1 MISADSHPI
10 SSGFVFTVGEG
21 AAPAETVDE
30 LLAGSK
36 AGSVTW
42 NALSVARGV
51 QYAAIAVGLGAVIFL
66 LLAWLPA
73 LTEAAGPSETWRTAS
88 QAFATR
94 LRKLLGVAALAGALS
109 AAAAVVLQGA
119 VASASSFWSA
129 LSPDTVRE
137 ILETR
142 FGTVWGLGAVAWV
155 IVGGLVITR
164 VAAVPQLRP
173 ASVGATGLAPRV
185 PRWGAL
191 ALVPLA
197 FLAAVPALGGH
208 ASVQDPRWLL
218 LPANVLHVIAM
229 AAWLGGIAVLV
240 LALRSATAA
249 LEGADRTRLLAAT
262 VARFSVVAGVAIAV
276 VLATGVTQSIV
287 HLESLGDLIDTAFGR
302 AILVKSSLFFVIVGF
317 GWINR
322 SRMLPR
328 LRGAAAEGDSPG
340 RAGVLLRRT
349 LRVEL
354 ALGAA
359 VIVATAALASYAP
372 PTSLGGGPFS
382 TDFTLGP
389 ARAEVTIDPA
399 RVGTNDMHLYLF
411 RSDTGAQYDATKE
424 LRISGGAPG
433 QGHRTDRIRCAQG
446 GAGPLRRAGRR
457 VRRRRGVGGRGVEP
471 RERIRPIRGQLPGGY
486 RMKRL
491 PPLGA
496 WDFISRGRFET
507 HHDGHLWTVDLS
519 YFDFDEKLHLYRDGV
534 EADVQKSPASF
545 HLNGGTIEASMSLL
559 GMRRVDL
566 VVDDETTVLT
576 PVGGT
581 AEAWRLQ
588 LERDRPELSRLIGA
602 VSWTVLVAALIYEV
616 PHCSPWPAT
625 RWAPTSTPRS
635 CCQGSPTSCSA
646 SPRSPQPWSEHSA
659 SRAIAGSASPT
670 RWRPRGPAERDVL
683 RQTLRGRGRPRTGLG
698 FEHEP
703 VDEPGG
709 VNANCDGVAPERSQ
723 QRAKRPA
730 VLVTFSRLS
739 VEALEVDIYAVA
751 L

>member
-1 MISADSHPI
+1 MTCRVAVVVASLFALVPASAQAHATLEETVPQRGAQLDSPPGEVVLRFSEPVEAAFGAVKVFDASGEEVQEGDAFRPGGDSKKVAIRVPDDMRGGYTVTYRVISADSHPI

-73 LTEAAGPSETWRTAS
+73 LTESAGPGETWRTAS

-94 LRKLLGVAALAGALS
+94 LRTLLGVAALAGALS

-137 ILETR
+137 ILDTR

-164 VAAVPQLRP
+164 VATVPQLRP

-191 ALVPLA
+191 ALLPLA

-208 ASVQDPRWLL
+208 ASVQDPSWLL

-302 AILVKSSLFFVIVGF
+302 AILVKSGLFFVIVGF

-322 SRMLPR
+322 SRLLPT
-328 LRGAAAEGDSPG
+328 LRGAAAEGGSPG
-340 RAGVLLRRT
+340 RAGVLLRRA
-349 LRVEL
+349 LRIEL

-359 VIVATAALASYAP
+359 VIAVTAALASYAP

-424 LRISGGAPG
+424 LRITAELPDKGIAPIEFDA
-433 QGHRTDRIRCAQG
+433 RK
-446 GAGPLRRAGRR
+446 AGPGHYVVPGAAFGVAGEWE
-457 VRRRRGVGGRGVEP
+457 V
-471 RERIRPIRGQLPGGY
+471 
-486 RMKRL
+486 
-491 PPLGA
+491 
-496 WDFISRGRFET
+496 
-507 HHDGHLWTVDLS
+507 
-519 YFDFDEKLHLYRDGV
+519 
-534 EADVQKSPASF
+534 
-545 HLNGGTIEASMSLL
+545 
-559 GMRRVDL
+559 
-566 VVDDETTVLT
+566 
-576 PVGGT
+576 
-581 AEAWRLQ
+581 
-588 LERDRPELSRLIGA
+588 A
-602 VSWTVLVAALIYEV
+602 VSSRVSEFDQYE
-616 PHCSPWPAT
+616 
-625 RWAPTSTPRS
+625 
-635 CCQGSPTSCSA
+635 GSF
-646 SPRSPQPWSEHSA
+646 QVGIE
-659 SRAIAGSASPT
+659 
-670 RWRPRGPAERDVL
+670 
-683 RQTLRGRGRPRTGLG
+683 
-698 FEHEP
+698 
-703 VDEPGG
+703 
-709 VNANCDGVAPERSQ
+709 
-723 QRAKRPA
+723 
-730 VLVTFSRLS
+730 
-739 VEALEVDIYAVA
+739 
-751 L
+751 